1 TGSQCGWLQSCTIP
15 HGNDTIHARDGE
27 SDSIDCGVG
36 TDTAIVDASDVVA
49 NCETVDKGGSTG
61 PHGPHG
67 PHGPGCAGQ
76 CGKPAEPVAACKPV
90 KVRGLTL
97 KAAKQ
102 RLAKNGCATVAVK
115 RVKSRKVKRGRAI
128 AAKVSGGKV
137 TLTVSR
143 GRR

>member
-36 TDTAIVDASDVVA
+36 TDTAIVDPADVVA
-49 NCETVDKGGSTG
+49 NCENVD
-61 PHGPHG
+61 
-67 PHGPGCAGQ
+67 AGRTDKTDGHDDGHDDKQ
-76 CGKPAEPVAACKPV
+76 QQVVIPTTCRVV
-90 KVRGLTL
+90 KVKGLTA
-97 KAAKQ
+97 KAAKR
-102 RLAKNGCATVAVK
+102 RLAKNGCATVTVK